1 MDALSDDGR
10 RGLTL
15 IAFVGS
21 VFSPYYARARR
32 RGAAD
37 PEHHCAVN
45 LALYGEGGKR
55 WAMTERG
62 RGDLARGDGYL
73 AIGPSRIQ
81 WDGERL
87 VMHVREITA
96 PLPSRLEGTITFTPD
111 FLTGYRFDL
120 DEGGRHQ
127 WRPLAPSGRIQVEM
141 RHPGLRWEGHAYL
154 DSNRGEEPL
163 EAGFRYWDWSRA
175 PMGDGGTVV
184 LYEAQTRRGAHRLLS
199 LRFDPHGEAEAM
211 APPPHQS
218 LPTASIWRAPRGT
231 RADAGSARVRQT
243 LEDTPFYAR
252 SLVEMGIH
260 GETVTAF
267 HESLSLD
274 RFVSPV
280 VQWMLPFRMPRRAR
294 G

>member
-10 RGLTL
+10 QGLTL

-32 RGAAD
+32 RGPAD
-37 PEHHCAVN
+37 PDHHCAVN

-62 RGDLARGDGYL
+62 RGDLRREDGHL
-73 AIGPSRIQ
+73 SIGPSHIH
-81 WDGERL
+81 WDGQRL

-96 PLPSRLEGTITFTPD
+96 PLPSRLEGTITLTPD
-111 FLTGYRFDL
+111 VLTGYRFDL
-120 DEGGRHQ
+120 DGNGRHW
-127 WRPLAPSGRIQVEM
+127 WRPLAPSGRIRVTME
-141 RHPGLRWEGHAYL
+141 HPRMDWEGHAYL
-154 DSNRGEEPL
+154 DSNRGDEPL

-175 PMGDGGTVV
+175 PAGDGETVV
-184 LYEAQTRRGAHRLLS
+184 LYEAQTRAGGHRLLS
-199 LRFDPHGEAEAM
+199 LRFDDRGQATAM
-211 APPPHQS
+211 EPPPRQI
-218 LPTASIWRAPRGT
+218 LPPAPLWRAPRGT
-231 RADAGSARVRQT
+231 RADAGSARIRQT

-252 SLVEMGIH
+252 SLVDMTLG

-267 HESLSLD
+267 HESLSLE